1 MLKSRLTAAIA
12 ALALAACGAGSAESA
27 PVYVLMNVPYN
38 DFYKAELTKNAV
50 PVDAVTSATVAKAK
64 NAHLV
69 GGTYHTGDDTA
80 LIIEGVTFP
89 VKTDEAALKGFVFVH
104 AASADELFALGSY
117 AWTELAQEPAFFKE
131 MSVSDGAPAFGKV
144 QGLPEVAVANVKGSV
159 RTMTRRGDYQ
169 MKLDGFD
176 TDPEKETLYGV
187 IVRTAQNDYG
197 MRRLE
202 NIWRGGRELGW
213 NVGYTKFIKDVN
225 PTFPEHY
232 KTLTGTTITGLSYIT
247 DKAVYNVDAQ
257 VYLPVLTGCRLKVE
271 NAMAAAG
278 GTAFAIEG
286 ELPRDYVPAFD
297 VHALDGASAADGR
310 IVWSAQ
316 NNPGEYEVYVKD
328 EKGVYETLTAAFVLS
343 TDALPAAYDA
353 EGGRLVPVGG
363 EEDFKNYLRCVR
375 ELTIDG
381 KAVNPK
387 RAKVIDGEG
396 RLDLS
401 APLFK
406 ERSAVTVRAA
416 GYPDLSFEAAC
427 R

>member
-1 MLKSRLTAAIA
+1 MLKEGLTAAIV

-27 PVYVLMNVPYN
+27 PVFVLMNVPYD
-38 DFYKAELTKNAV
+38 DFYRAELTKNPV
-50 PVDAVTSATVAKAK
+50 PVDAVTSATVAKAR
-64 NAHLV
+64 NAKLV
-69 GGTYHTGDDTA
+69 GGTYHTGDDKA
-80 LIIEGVTFP
+80 LVIEGVTFP
-89 VKTDEAALKGFVFVH
+89 VKTDEAALKGFAR

-117 AWTELAQEPAFFKE
+117 AWTELAQVPAFFKE
-131 MSVSDGAPAFGKV
+131 MSVAGGAPAFGKV
-144 QGLPEVAVANVKGSV
+144 QGLPEVAVADVKGSV
-159 RTMTRRGDYQ
+159 KTMTRRGDYQ

-187 IVRTAQNDYG
+187 IVRTAQSDYG

-213 NVGYTKFIKDVN
+213 NVGHTKFIKDVN
-225 PTFPEHY
+225 PTFPAHY
-232 KTLTGTTITGLSYIT
+232 KTLTGTTITGLTYIT

-257 VYLPVLTGCRLKVE
+257 VYLPVLTGCRLKAE
-271 NAMAAAG
+271 NAALAAG

-286 ELPRDYVPAFD
+286 ELPRDYVPVYDAG
-297 VHALDGASAADGR
+297 VLDGGAPADGR
-310 IVWSAQ
+310 IVWSVQ
-316 NNPGEYEVYVKD
+316 NKPGEYEMKITD
-328 EKGVYETLTAAFVLS
+328 EKGVYETLTAVFVLS
-343 TDALPAAYDA
+343 TDALPAAWDA

-363 EEDFKNYLRCVR
+363 EDDFKNYLRCVR

-381 KAVNPK
+381 TAVNPK
-387 RAKVIDGEG
+387 KAKVIDGEG

-416 GYPDLSFEAAC
+416 GYPDLSFEAA
-427 R
+427 RR

>member
-1 MLKSRLTAAIA
+1 MMNKGLTAAIA

-38 DFYKAELTKNAV
+38 DFYKAELAKNAV

-69 GGTYHTGDDTA
+69 GGTYHTGDDTT

-89 VKTDEAALKGFVFVH
+89 VKVDEAALKGFVHV
-104 AASADELFALGSY
+104 ASADELFSRGSY
-117 AWTELAQEPAFFKE
+117 AWTELTQAPAFFKE
-131 MSVSDGAPAFGKV
+131 MSVAGGAPAFGKV

-159 RTMTRRGDYQ
+159 RTRTRRGDYQ
-169 MKLDGFD
+169 LKLDGFD

-225 PTFPEHY
+225 PTFPAHY
-232 KTLTGTTITGLSYIT
+232 KTLTGTTITGLTYIT

-257 VYLPVLTGCRLKVE
+257 VYLPVLTGCRLKAE
-271 NAMAAAG
+271 NAALAAG
-278 GTAFAIEG
+278 HTAFAVEG
-286 ELPRDYVPAFD
+286 ELPGNYVPVYDAG
-297 VHALDGASAADGR
+297 ALDGGTAADGR
-310 IVWSAQ
+310 IVWSAR
-316 NNPGEYEVYVKD
+316 NKPGEYEMKITD

-343 TDALPAAYDA
+343 TDVLPAAWDA
-353 EGGRLVPVGG
+353 EGGRLVPAGG

-381 KAVNPK
+381 TAVNPK
-387 RAKVIDGEG
+387 RAKIIDGEG

-406 ERSAVTVRAA
+406 ERGAVTVRAA
-416 GYPDLSFEAAC
+416 GYPDLSFEAA
-427 R
+427 RH